1 MMNLIILGPQGSG
14 KGTQAMLIAKK
25 LNLIHIDVG
34 LALRQAARRKTKF
47 GFKLDRIINKNKE
60 LVSDEIVRAVLSRD
74 LKQISNKKGV
84 ILDGAPRRKDQIME
98 IEELLVDFGRKLGR
112 IIYVKINQ
120 KESIQRISRRYNCS
134 RCFRRYVLGKE
145 IQSTKEKC
153 PKCGGKVVR
162 RVDDTPEGIKK
173 RLSIFRKE
181 TLPVINHFKKV
192 GLLLEV
198 DGMKKTDLVFKDI
211 LDGLKKK

>member
-1 MMNLIILGPQGSG
+1 MNLIILGPQGSG
-14 KGTQAMLIAKK
+14 KGTQAMLLAKK

-34 LALRQAARRKTKF
+34 LALRQSARRKTKF
-47 GFKLDRIINKNKE
+47 GIKLDRIINKNKE
-60 LVSDEIVRAVLSRD
+60 LVSNEIVRTVLSSD
-74 LKQISNKKGV
+74 LKQLPTRKGL

-98 IEELLVDFGRKLGR
+98 IEELLGDFGRKLDR
-112 IIYVKINQ
+112 VVFVKISQ
-120 KESIQRISRRYNCS
+120 KEAIKRISKRYNCS

-153 PKCGGKVVR
+153 QKCGGKVVR

-173 RLSIFRKE
+173 RLSIFKKE
-181 TLPVINHFKKV
+181 TLPVVKHFKKI

-198 DGMKKTDLVFKDI
+198 DGMKKTELVFKEI
-211 LDGLKKK
+211 LKGLEEK